1 MATEVKT
8 VTFDLYHKSKST
20 GNLIYVGERRV
31 YLQGSSETVSAEL
44 DSGSSFPGGANSIG
58 YNVAS
63 YCSVPWLGNIAT
75 NDYFL
80 CNTTVDPFTVVGVK
94 NAIGWDFKSYY
105 NGGFDLVFRLKDLGD
120 HSVREMV
127 IETTMG
133 HDGSQEI
140 NYGGTI
146 KLYKDD
152 NLLYTHYG
160 LSALSRVGTGG
171 GWDYPITVHR
181 YFQGFPWYF
190 NFNGTEVVSYASI
203 AANYSRKNTTS
214 AYPTGE
220 DMGTISGQV
229 SINSSPSSSF
239 PGFKTWLTV
248 DDGGG
253 QSHVFEGDDL
263 DEDNPFS
270 PGGTTDPDNPNP
282 NFIDDDD
289 DDNIIGDTPLTDDLP
304 DETNMG
310 ASATGFA
317 TLFSPT
323 KTQLKNLAGL
333 MWNAT
338 FLQAVRNLIEN
349 IKDLF
354 VSLAMVPFNVPKGS
368 TVTVTWFGISS
379 GVDLTLASKQFL
391 EFDMGTISLAGD
403 SNQAFSFDSAL
414 DYSPFS
420 HLGIYLPF
428 IGYRDLDIDE
438 CRKASINL
446 KYRIDILS
454 GECVAIIKVGGRELY
469 QFTGNCLS
477 QIPIS
482 NENMQS
488 LVADAVQVG
497 LAVMGM
503 QAASGVAAAED
514 AVAENVGGEMG
525 ELKSAHAS
533 AHLTHSRGALA
544 SATANAMLGM
554 KPHITKTGSVS
565 GASAMMAIRQP
576 YLVLRTPRQAVPEHY
591 ERYCGFPSN
600 VTGTLGSFSGYT
612 VVEDIRLN
620 GLVATS
626 PEVAEIYKLLKQGVI
641 V

>member
-1 MATEVKT
+1 MATQVKT
-8 VTFDLYHKSKST
+8 ITVDMYTEGKTS
-20 GNLIYVGERRV
+20 GNRAYVGERRL
-31 YLQGSSETVSAEL
+31 YMNGSN
-44 DSGSSFPGGANSIG
+44 DPNNSITIDALYGFSSAKSIVG
-58 YNVAS
+58 YSVAS
-63 YCSVPWLGNIAT
+63 MVKTPWLSPWGSGVYDFTTTPDPWDVLAVNNVLGWNMRQYADEGMNI
-75 NDYFL
+75 
-80 CNTTVDPFTVVGVK
+80 
-94 NAIGWDFKSYY
+94 
-105 NGGFDLVFRLKDLGD
+105 VFRLKNTGD
-120 HSVREMV
+120 AVKREIRFVTSHSADYPLEQEAAAS
-127 IETTMG
+127 IEFWRDDVLLT
-133 HDGSQEI
+133 
-140 NYGGTI
+140 GGTF
-146 KLYKDD
+146 
-152 NLLYTHYG
+152 NAGSRCVVFPSYG
-160 LSALSRVGTGG
+160 
-171 GWDYPITVHR
+171 DYPISVIHTAA
-181 YFQGFPWYF
+181 GIPWLF
-190 NFNGTEVVSYASI
+190 DFNGELFVSNASI
-203 AANYSRKNTTS
+203 SASYYRKNNKS
-214 AYPTGE
+214 AAYSDFNTQRITINLDGTQVDETNPLARFLEKANHPGE
-220 DMGTISGQV
+220 YIT
-229 SINSSPSSSF
+229 
-239 PGFKTWLTV
+239 
-248 DDGGG
+248 
-253 QSHVFEGDDL
+253 GDDL
-263 DEDNPFS
+263 DEDNPFA
-270 PGGTTDPDNPNP
+270 PGGTSGTDKPDP

-289 DDNIIGDTPLTDDLP
+289 DDNIIGDDPVTDDLP
-304 DETNMG
+304 DETTMG

-317 TLFSPT
+317 TLFSPS

-354 VSLAMVPFNVPKGS
+354 VSLAMVPFNIPKGS
-368 TVTVTWFGISS
+368 TVDVTWFGISS
-379 GVDLTLASKQFL
+379 GVSLTLASKQFL
-391 EFDMGTISLAGD
+391 EFDMGTISLGGVG
-403 SNQAFSFDSAL
+403 NQAFSFDTAL

-438 CRKASINL
+438 CRKAVIGL

-454 GECVAIIKVGGRELY
+454 GESVAIINVGGRDLY

-488 LVADAVQVG
+488 LVTDAVQVG

-514 AVAENVGGEMG
+514 AVAGNIGGEMG
-525 ELKSAHAS
+525 ELRSAHAS

-565 GASAMMAIRQP
+565 GASAMMAVRQP
-576 YLVLRTPRQAVPEHY
+576 YLVLRTPRQAVPENY
-591 ERYCGFPSN
+591 EKYCGFPSN